1 MTPSARIAALKAE
14 VAATQDAAAAMVVTT
29 IQAMGATP
37 GQMLLIAR
45 EYQAVA
51 DGRRRSKITGIIAR
65 KVAERL
71 RGEAG
76 MKGL

>member
-1 MTPSARIAALKAE
+1 MTIDPADQTAEAALRTALVE
-14 VAATQDAAAAMVVTT
+14 LL
-29 IQAMGATP
+29 GATS

-51 DGRRRSKITGIIAR
+51 DGRRRSRITGIIAR

-71 RGEAG
+71 RSEAETRGE
-76 MKGL
+76 